1 MADNPFR
8 YYHVTVR
15 VTPYACRSYTK
26 HLVISEDVLSF
37 IERNR
42 AVKRHGGEF
51 DVQQYREIDEAT
63 YQQARKFNE
72 ILGDPLSTVQVAH
85 LKAEDWGTFDG
96 R

>member
-42 AVKRHGGEF
+42 GKSV
-51 DVQQYREIDEAT
+51 V
-63 YQQARKFNE
+63 
-72 ILGDPLSTVQVAH
+72 
-85 LKAEDWGTFDG
+85 
-96 R
+96 